1 MSENKDITEE
11 INKTMKEIQTQI
23 LSGELTMLDI
33 ELAPIFET
41 LKKSI
46 TIKNISDSSSM
57 YNDAF
62 QLLVQKYEE
71 LKVLI
76 NKLDRKES
84 FFMFLKSNPVD
95 SDILQLLEGCW
106 IKPFNIESLSLD
118 FLTSSQEKLS
128 LGHLIQP
135 PIKHLDKVETKQTFL
150 LEVPE
155 YRYSEKIIN
164 FFESIEHKLPCAFD
178 AIFEEEQNQIKI
190 YENFVY
196 LLHLLQMGKIKYQK
210 ETKFLYL

>member
-135 PIKHLDKVETKQTFL
+135 PIKHLDKVETKQNFL

-155 YRYSEKIIN
+155 YQYSEKIIN